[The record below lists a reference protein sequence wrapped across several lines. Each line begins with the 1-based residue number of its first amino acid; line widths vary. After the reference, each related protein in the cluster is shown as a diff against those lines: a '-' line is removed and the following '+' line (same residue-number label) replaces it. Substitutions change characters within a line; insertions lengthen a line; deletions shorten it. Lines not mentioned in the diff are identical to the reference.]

1 MSNCV
6 IRVISPS
13 FLWRPSGSTAYDFPS
28 MLQFISWA
36 VLAEWAN
43 FLVRWIHLIAGIS
56 WIGNSFY
63 FMWMD
68 SSFEAPDKARD
79 GLEGE
84 LYMVHGGHFYHVEKQ
99 KFRPGFIPKTLHWF
113 KWEATFTWISGFV
126 LMILLYYATN
136 GIYLIGPES
145 PIKTPGAAT
154 AVSLGLLVGIWF
166 IYDFFWQTS
175 FAEKNKSIATA
186 ISLAAVCALCW
197 LLCFLF
203 TGRGAYLHLGAIFA
217 TLMVVNVWVRILP
230 RQQKM
235 FDDASAGK
243 VPDYSAGPKAK
254 ARSTHN
260 SYMTLPVLFA
270 MISNHFPLAYGS
282 AGNWVVLI
290 LLCLLGGLVRHM
302 MLQWNIGKTGTGLLV
317 PISLVVVLM
326 IAVPS
331 FYSQASL
338 LSAGPKPSFTQVQTI
353 VKERC
358 LACHSAQPTDAT
370 FPVPPNGVSFESP
383 EVLKQYADRIRDRV
397 YVSKTMPLVNR
408 TNMTDEERAVM
419 NSWVLSGAD
428 IHE

>member
-1 MSNCV
+1 
-6 IRVISPS
+6 
-13 FLWRPSGSTAYDFPS
+13 
-28 MLQFISWA
+28 MLP
-36 VLAEWAN
+36 VLAEWAH
-43 FLVRWIHLIAGIS
+43 FLFRWIHLIAGIS

-68 SSFEAPDKARD
+68 SSFEPLKEAKE
-79 GLEGE
+79 GTEGE

-126 LMILLYYATN
+126 LMILMYYATN

-145 PIKTPGAAT
+145 PIKSPGVAV
-154 AVSLGLLVGIWF
+154 AVSLALLAGSWF
-166 IYDFFWQTS
+166 VYDFFWQS
-175 FAEKNKSIATA
+175 GFADKYKGAASA
-186 ISLAAVCALCW
+186 ISLIFVC
-197 LLCFLF
+197 LLCYLLCYLF

-217 TLMVVNVWVRILP
+217 TLMVLNVWVRILP

-270 MISNHFPLAYGS
+270 MISNHFPLTYGTG
-282 AGNWVVLI
+282 GNWIVLI

-302 MLQWNIGKTGTGLLV
+302 MLQWNYGRTGAAWLA
-317 PISLVVVLM
+317 PISLVTVVM

-331 FYSQASL
+331 FYNKALATMAS
-338 LSAGPKPSFTQVQTI
+338 GPEKPSFVQVQGI

-358 LACHSAQPTDAT
+358 LSCHSAKPTDET
-370 FPVPPNGVSFESP
+370 FPAPPNGVTFESP
-383 EVLKQYADRIRDRV
+383 EILVQYADRIRDRV
-397 YVSKTMPLVNR
+397 YVTKTMPLVNR
-408 TNMTDEERAVM
+408 TQMTDEERAVI
-419 NSWVLSGAD
+419 NNWVLSGAS
-428 IHE
+428 IHD